1 MKHRRREPGSGVS
14 YSRSNIS
21 RGMQGPIL
29 KMPNFSALRIQLD
42 NNQLDS
48 QSELIIPA
56 PSAATSAFQH
66 VLPSAIR
73 TPQNKRSSDRNRRS
87 QSYYGPEN
95 SLPDFAITASPESP
109 VRAGHVENYQPT
121 NIFVVE
127 TVQSASEQLPAKDII
142 YPVTGNDS
150 PLDTRVRP
158 FCRSEDPD
166 TRAGRHIYDCNR
178 SLKSGE
184 LWLKNSGQL
193 WLNSILITIFLF
205 HIYIVSYDNNYIFF
219 CCYLFNREPSF
230 NFVNFVY
237 ITIHKRWLIRTIFS
251 TSVVCDTCVQHLLLK
266 FLSAVKFITML

>member
-1 MKHRRREPGSGVS
+1 MRNSDTVKCGTLQERQTPLKVFFDRRGPRNSEKLLEKRIQSNINDYTTKIKGDNKMKHRRREPCSGVS

-21 RGMQGPIL
+21 RGMQGRIL

-56 PSAATSAFQH
+56 PSEATSAFQH

-87 QSYYGPEN
+87 QSYYGSEN
-95 SLPDFAITASPESP
+95 SLPDFAITSPPESP

-127 TVQSASEQLPAKDII
+127 TVQSASEQLPAKDIT

-150 PLDTRVRP
+150 PPDPRVRP

-166 TRAGRHIYDCNR
+166 TRAGCHIYDCIR
-178 SLKSGE
+178 S
-184 LWLKNSGQL
+184 
-193 WLNSILITIFLF
+193 
-205 HIYIVSYDNNYIFF
+205 
-219 CCYLFNREPSF
+219 
-230 NFVNFVY
+230 
-237 ITIHKRWLIRTIFS
+237 
-251 TSVVCDTCVQHLLLK
+251 
-266 FLSAVKFITML
+266 